1 MSTTCRNCGE
11 IPFKSSPLIP
21 NSEQITRLRD
31 ILHSNTLPPE
41 TSNFRSIIAE
51 APPELARYDVEIQRI
66 QDTLDRLNT
75 ERATLESYTNGC
87 RSVRSV
93 LRRFPIELLGEIFDI
108 CAPPGAKEISQATT
122 CKEEVE
128 RLAKKY
134 LLQIS
139 QVCSRWHTVG
149 MGTPK
154 LWSNIVVDE
163 TLWIGSSKRPETLL
177 ALVEYSLR
185 RSGGHP
191 LRIQV
196 SVGYDSVENAVLLEM
211 LSRHASRW
219 QHLYLW
225 NRLSSLQGI
234 VLAKKKLPLLETLEI
249 QNRGPELGIFKIT
262 PRLTTVAFTGPANK
276 IPFLP
281 WKQIRCFS
289 YVGSRGINLADEL
302 ALIRQLPSRASCEL
316 SLNVCHAA
324 LPVSLLP
331 IVSNIST
338 LSIKFTVPN
347 DQHQTTRVLGA
358 VLASLTL
365 PRLQALELAGQSGES
380 PLFWHHRHFLSFA
393 SRSALQRSLTRL
405 EIGAI
410 LEDEEL
416 LECLSVL
423 PLLEELVISDFE
435 DEDHILITDDLLR
448 GLVWSPDPTC
458 IIPKLTF
465 LCISSLLWFS
475 DDVFLDFVTS
485 RLVSP
490 RQDRVPFE
498 IKACWLQDSISDEF
512 LQLIEELHAR
522 EDFVFTAF

>member
-21 NSEQITRLRD
+21 NPEQIARLRD

-51 APPELARYDVEIQRI
+51 APPELARYD
-66 QDTLDRLNT
+66 
-75 ERATLESYTNGC
+75 RATLESYTNGC
-87 RSVRSV
+87 RSVLSV

-122 CKEEVE
+122 CEEEVE
-128 RLAKKY
+128 CLAKKY
-134 LLQIS
+134 LLQVS

-191 LRIQV
+191 LHIQV
-196 SVGYDSVENAVLLEM
+196 SVGYDSVENAFLLEM
-211 LSRHASRW
+211 LSRHASHW

-225 NRLSSLQGI
+225 NRLSSE
-234 VLAKKKLPLLETLEI
+234 KKKLPLLETLEI
-249 QNRGPELGIFKIT
+249 QNRGPELGIFKIA

-281 WKQIRCFS
+281 WKQIRYFS
-289 YVGSRGINLADEL
+289 Y
-302 ALIRQLPSRASCEL
+302 L

-324 LPVSLLP
+324 LRVGLLP
-331 IVSNIST
+331 GIVSNIST

-347 DQHQTTRVLGA
+347 DQHQTTAVLGA
-358 VLASLTL
+358 IIASLTL
-365 PRLQALELAGQSGES
+365 PRLQALELTGQSGES
-380 PLFWHHRHFLSFA
+380 PLFWHHP
-393 SRSALQRSLTRL
+393 
-405 EIGAI
+405 I
-410 LEDEEL
+410 LVDEEL

-423 PLLEELVISDFE
+423 PLLKELVISDFE
-435 DEDHILITDDLLR
+435 DENHVLITDYLLR
-448 GLVWSPDPTC
+448 GLVWSPDPAC
-458 IIPKLTF
+458 IIPQLTF
-465 LCISSLLWFS
+465 LCISSLLQFS

-490 RQDRVPFE
+490 RQDCVPFE

-512 LQLIEELHAR
+512 LQRIEELHAR
-522 EDFVFTAF
+522 EDFVFIAF